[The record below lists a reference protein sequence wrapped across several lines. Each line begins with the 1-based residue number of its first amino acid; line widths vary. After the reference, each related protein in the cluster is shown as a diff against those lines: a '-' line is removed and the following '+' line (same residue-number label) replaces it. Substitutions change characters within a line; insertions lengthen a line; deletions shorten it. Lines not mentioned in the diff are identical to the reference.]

1 MLCTSRIRWFGHVE
15 RSTGLIAGEHKSNVV
30 ERKRHCKKTWDEVQI
45 DVSKEF
51 GMESG
56 DPQNWTGWRGRL
68 RVRLVG
74 KTQPSVEEN
83 WL

>member
-1 MLCTSRIRWFGHVE
+1 MVWARRAQHRLDCWRTQ
-15 RSTGLIAGEHKSNVV
+15 SNVV
-30 ERKRHCKKTWDEVQI
+30 ERKEHCKKTWDEVLV
-45 DVSKEF
+45 DDSNEH

-56 DPQNWTGWRGRL
+56 DPQNWTGWRERL
-68 RVRLVG
+68 RVRLVR